1 MLLPVTP
8 VNIQCVRFLPSGIS
22 LLPWINK
29 NNTVF
34 TPMASSKPSPVSMAT
49 GIVVR
54 QALRIPR
61 YILDLTTFIV
71 QALRDWRHESNLF
84 NRATYISLVVQMIF
98 SGVDAL
104 PTITLLAL
112 ASGLSITHQLI
123 TTVQVFGTTADVVNL
138 LTQIVALEFGSL
150 LTAVILIGRSG
161 SAIAVDLANMKLNR
175 EIEGLE
181 LLGINVNHFFITPRL
196 LGTTIAQ
203 LVLAVYFSIISVISG
218 VAVTAMIG
226 GSSYLKYL
234 TEIPLAFDPYDL
246 LLFLV
251 KNLFFGLL
259 IGATACFHGLR
270 VEQSITEVP
279 QQTQRAIVNSLSLV
293 FILDGLFALLLR

>member
-1 MLLPVTP
+1 M
-8 VNIQCVRFLPSGIS
+8 
-22 LLPWINK
+22 
-29 NNTVF
+29 
-34 TPMASSKPSPVSMAT
+34 MSSKLHPFSVAI
-49 GIVVR
+49 GIVGR
-54 QALRIPR
+54 QVLRIPH
-61 YILDLTTFIV
+61 YLLDLTTFIL

-84 NRATYISLVVQMIF
+84 NRATYISLVGQMIF

-104 PTITLLAL
+104 PAITVLAL

-150 LTAVILIGRSG
+150 LTAIILIGRSG
-161 SAIAVDLANMKLNR
+161 SAIAVDLANMKLNK

-181 LLGINVNHFFITPRL
+181 LLGINVNHFFVTPRL

-218 VAVTAMIG
+218 VAVTAMLG

-251 KNLFFGLL
+251 KNLIFGLL
-259 IGATACFHGLR
+259 IGAAACFHGLR
-270 VEQSITEVP
+270 VEFSTTEIP

-293 FILDGLFALLLR
+293 FILDGLFALLVQ

>member
-1 MLLPVTP
+1 MDT
-8 VNIQCVRFLPSGIS
+8 SKSSS
-22 LLPWINK
+22 LGVI
-29 NNTVF
+29 
-34 TPMASSKPSPVSMAT
+34 T
-49 GIVVR
+49 GILGR
-54 QALRIPR
+54 QALRIPQ
-61 YILDLTTFIV
+61 YLLDLTTFILR
-71 QALRDWRHESNLF
+71 ALREWRHQSNLF
-84 NRATYISLVVQMIF
+84 NHATYMTVVVQMIF

-112 ASGLSITHQLI
+112 ASGLSITYQLI

-203 LVLAVYFSIISVISG
+203 LVLAVYFAIISVISG
-218 VAVTAMIG
+218 VVVTAMIN

-234 TEIPLAFDPYDL
+234 TDIPLAFDPYDL
-246 LLFLV
+246 VIFLI

-270 VEQSITEVP
+270 VEFSTTEVP

-293 FILDGLFALLLR
+293 FILDGLFALLV